1 MNTYGQMIYM
11 VRDLLKISSDDA
23 YITSQHILFLLE
35 KFRSYVLKTKYENSE
50 EDIPGSDKNS
60 LTVELELVSDNFG
73 LSSGIPLLRSKE
85 PIPSDTIFDSI
96 NIKTNKLTGNPN
108 IIYVPYER
116 FPFTGNN
123 KYLKNIIYW
132 TIDNED
138 YILVKSCNPRFEY
151 LREIKIEGVFESPMA
166 IAEKDCVCNG
176 LEVNYD
182 DVDFCLE
189 DALVQLVIDYTV
201 RTLQVSIYKPQDDIN
216 NTNDDLAGIAVKRP
230 SERYNREIW
239 EQ

>member
-35 KFRSYVLKTKYENSE
+35 KFRSYVLKSKYEDNQ
-50 EDIPGSDKNS
+50 EDIPDSNKNS
-60 LTVELELVSDNFG
+60 MTVELELVNDNLG
-73 LSSGIPLLRSKE
+73 YSGIPLLRSKE
-85 PIPSDTIFDSI
+85 PLPSDMIFDFISV
-96 NIKTNKLTGNPN
+96 KTNKLTGNPN
-108 IIYVPYER
+108 IIYVPFER
-116 FPFTGNN
+116 FPFTGNS
-123 KYLKNIIYW
+123 KYLKNMIYW
-132 TIDNED
+132 TIDDDD

-166 IAEKDCVCNG
+166 IAEKDCACSS

-189 DALVQLVIDYTV
+189 DALAQLVIDYTV
-201 RTLQVSIYKPQDDIN
+201 RTLQTSIYKPQDDLN
-216 NTNDDLAGIAVKRP
+216 NTNDDLSGMAVRRP